1 MMGVSAVVRMSMPG
15 TSPRSE
21 LLRSAPAP
29 LTTLTQDLP
38 ALHLQQ
44 QVCAQMTAE
53 SLRQLCACRGIT
65 RDQIMGVLHTMAQ
78 ELPAAVPRMLQ
89 WASKNACDV
98 RVMSDCNSVVI
109 SHILKGAGPPCF
121 H

>member
-1 MMGVSAVVRMSMPG
+1 MVAASAFVCMLTIEASM
-15 TSPRSE
+15 RAE
-21 LLRSAPAP
+21 LLRSVPAP
-29 LTTLTQDLP
+29 LTMLIQDLP
-38 ALHLQQ
+38 GLHLQQ
-44 QVCAQMTAE
+44 QVCVQIFSQ
-53 SLRQLCACRGIT
+53 SLRHVRACRGIT

-109 SHILKGAGPPCF
+109 SHILKGAGPP
-121 H
+121 